1 MSLSLPGSTTVPMKW
16 EHRERIIVDLVPQEA
31 DRELLKDY
39 FESRSTGE
47 SCKSFL
53 KRWVKKGIAWP
64 DVSHL
69 LVYYKLEALRL
80 QAEDVR
86 KEYKRQILEDEADRR
101 AVDGV
106 VEDVYHQGEVV
117 GQVRKYS
124 DGLLKYR
131 LGAEDPDKYSER
143 HKHEVKGAVLHINFT
158 GIKREESDTPQE

>member
-1 MSLSLPGSTTVPMKW
+1 MAVLVPGKTTVPMKW
-16 EHRERIIVDLVPQEA
+16 EHRERIVDDVVPQEK
-31 DRELLKDY
+31 DRELLKEY
-39 FESRSTGE
+39 FTSRSTGE
-47 SCKSFL
+47 SCKAFL
-53 KRWVKKGIAWP
+53 RRWVKKGIVWP

-69 LVYYKLEALRL
+69 LNYYKLEPLRL

-86 KEYKRQILEDEADRR
+86 REYKRQILEDEADRR

-131 LGAEDPDKYSER
+131 LGAEDPDKYSEK
-143 HKHEVKGAVLHINFT
+143 HKHEVKGAVLHINFE
-158 GIKREESDTPQE
+158 GVDRAPK